1 MPRTPRIVLPGV
13 PLHVVQRGND
23 RVRIFHSDSDYLRFR
38 EDLRASLQ
46 ASGVALHAYVLMP
59 NHVHLLLTPPNAGAP
74 ARLMRGL
81 GARYVRY
88 VNATYGRTGTL
99 WEGRFRS
106 TMVDSDRYLLAC
118 VRYIELNPVRAGL
131 VNVADDYRW
140 SSFRY
145 HALGEEDP
153 LVTPHPLYLA
163 HSPSPPTRRAT
174 HVALS
179 RISLGA
185 EQLQAFRATI
195 RGTHPRAGAR
205 ERTEYERG
213 APPLPGEIA
222 RTYSDL
228 RLLQ

>member
-1 MPRTPRIVLPGV
+1 MPRTPRLVLPNV

-23 RVRIFHSDSDYLRFR
+23 RVRIFHSDADFLRFR
-38 EDLRASLQ
+38 DDLRASLL

-59 NHVHLLLTPPNAGAP
+59 NHVHLLLTPPDSAAP
-74 ARLMRGL
+74 ARLMRRL

-106 TMVDSDRYLLAC
+106 TMVDSDRYLLTC
-118 VRYIELNPVRAGL
+118 IRYIELNPVRAGL
-131 VNVADDYRW
+131 VSEPEDYGW

-145 HALGEEDP
+145 HALGEADP
-153 LVTPHPLYLA
+153 LVTPHAVYLS
-163 HSPSPPTRRAT
+163 HSPLPAVRRAA

-179 RISLGA
+179 RHALGA
-185 EQLQAFRATI
+185 DQLQALRATI

-205 ERTEYERG
+205 ERTEFERS
-213 APPLPGEIA
+213 AQHLPGEIA
-222 RTYSDL
+222 RTL
-228 RLLQ
+228 RALQPHR